1 MTRVRKGKL
10 IMLYNYFSPF
20 SFFFV
25 FLSLS
30 LERVCDVFDLC
41 KKKKKKKFEER

>member
-20 SFFFV
+20 SFFF
-25 FLSLS
+25 FFFFSLS
-30 LERVCDVFDLC
+30 REKERDVFFDVLEKEE
-41 KKKKKKKFEER
+41 KKT